1 MTRESDYITREY
13 RKRDLQVYRNQL
25 QSEQVKYNE
34 TLKLQNKTFHEEK
47 LSLKPFMVEV
57 KTLKDIYFNKILEHN
72 KDLYDKA
79 LEEFLENLRNQLK
92 DQFFRQ
98 YNNKDYIRRL
108 DEDCKIQ
115 QIEVKKQKERDAARE
130 KREKE
135 RRDKQGYRPEYKP
148 RESNQESMAN
158 ISLVGLSKLT

>member
-1 MTRESDYITREY
+1 
-13 RKRDLQVYRNQL
+13 
-25 QSEQVKYNE
+25 
-34 TLKLQNKTFHEEK
+34 
-47 LSLKPFMVEV
+47 MVEV
-57 KTLKDIYFNKILEHN
+57 KTLKDTYFNKILEHN
-72 KDLYDKA
+72 KNLYDKA

-92 DQFFRQ
+92 DQFFKQ

-115 QIEVKKQKERDAARE
+115 QIEVKKQKEKDAARE

-135 RRDKQGYRPEYKP
+135 RRDKQGYKPEYKP
-148 RESNQESMAN
+148 RESIGQESMAN